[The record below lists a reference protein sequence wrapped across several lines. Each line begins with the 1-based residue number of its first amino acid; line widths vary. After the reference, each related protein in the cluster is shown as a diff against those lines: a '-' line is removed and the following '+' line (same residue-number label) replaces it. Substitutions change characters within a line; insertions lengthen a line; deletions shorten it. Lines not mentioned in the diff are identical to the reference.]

1 MHTRPCFL
9 QNEPKRK
16 PKHAE
21 LRLIRY
27 FKPEDCVKVVKPQ
40 YFNLIMWQIGW
51 KGESTAS
58 FLSVVFSFVKY
69 NFANVN
75 HLIGVK
81 FIKIK
86 FG

>member
-1 MHTRPCFL
+1 
-9 QNEPKRK
+9 
-16 PKHAE
+16 
-21 LRLIRY
+21 
-27 FKPEDCVKVVKPQ
+27 
-40 YFNLIMWQIGW
+40 MWQIGW

-58 FLSVVFSFVKY
+58 FLFVMFSFVKY

-75 HLIGVK
+75 RLFGVK

>member
-21 LRLIRY
+21 LRLIRH

-40 YFNLIMWQIGW
+40 YFNLIMWQIRRQ
-51 KGESTAS
+51 GESTAS
-58 FLSVVFSFVKY
+58 FLFVMFSFVKY
-69 NFANVN
+69 NFVNVN